1 MNKQKIRKLYEKI
14 DYLESELDIAL
25 FEAKHQRNDIK
36 RFLLL
41 LIENDIPI
49 PDDLINKYINKA
61 LVKPAIKLP
70 FLKKRLRINVEFSL
84 LRRTNNA
91 ISNIFIKSSN
101 NLTLITK

>member
-1 MNKQKIRKLYEKI
+1 MSKQKIHELYEKI

-25 FEAKHQRNDIK
+25 FEVKHQRNDIK

-70 FLKKRLRINVEFSL
+70 FWKKRLRINVV
-84 LRRTNNA
+84 NP
-91 ISNIFIKSSN
+91 IIW
-101 NLTLITK
+101 TLYNCL

>member
-1 MNKQKIRKLYEKI
+1 MSKQKIRKLYEKI

-36 RFLLL
+36 VLILI

-49 PDDLINKYINKA
+49 PEDLINKYINKA

-70 FLKKRLRINVEFSL
+70 F
-84 LRRTNNA
+84 
-91 ISNIFIKSSN
+91 
-101 NLTLITK
+101 

>member
-1 MNKQKIRKLYEKI
+1 MSKQKIHELYEKI

-36 RFLLL
+36 VLILI

-49 PDDLINKYINKA
+49 PEDLINKYINKA

-70 FLKKRLRINVEFSL
+70 F
-84 LRRTNNA
+84 
-91 ISNIFIKSSN
+91 
-101 NLTLITK
+101 

>member
-25 FEAKHQRNDIK
+25 FEVKHQRNDIK

-49 PDDLINKYINKA
+49 PEDLINKYINKA

-70 FLKKRLRINVEFSL
+70 F
-84 LRRTNNA
+84 
-91 ISNIFIKSSN
+91 
-101 NLTLITK
+101 

>member
-1 MNKQKIRKLYEKI
+1 MSKQKIHELYEKI

-36 RFLLL
+36 VLILI

-61 LVKPAIKLP
+61 LIKPAIKLP
-70 FLKKRLRINVEFSL
+70 F
-84 LRRTNNA
+84 
-91 ISNIFIKSSN
+91 
-101 NLTLITK
+101 

>member
-1 MNKQKIRKLYEKI
+1 MSKQKIHELYEKI

-36 RFLLL
+36 VLILI

-70 FLKKRLRINVEFSL
+70 F
-84 LRRTNNA
+84 
-91 ISNIFIKSSN
+91 
-101 NLTLITK
+101 

>member
-1 MNKQKIRKLYEKI
+1 MSKQKIHELYEKI
-14 DYLESELDIAL
+14 DYLESELDIVL
-25 FEAKHQRNDIK
+25 FEVKHQRNDIK

-70 FLKKRLRINVEFSL
+70 FWKKRLRINVEFSL
-84 LRRTNNA
+84 LRRTDNA
-91 ISNIFIKSSN
+91 FSNTFIKSSN
-101 NLTLITK
+101 NLTLTTK

>member
-1 MNKQKIRKLYEKI
+1 MSKQKFHELYEKI

-25 FEAKHQRNDIK
+25 FEVKHQRNDIK

-61 LVKPAIKLP
+61 HKIKQNVKLP
-70 FLKKRLRINVEFSL
+70 FWEVTPHKQILCGVL
-84 LRRTNNA
+84 
-91 ISNIFIKSSN
+91 FIKKN
-101 NLTLITK
+101 K

>member
-1 MNKQKIRKLYEKI
+1 MSKQKFHELYEKI

-25 FEAKHQRNDIK
+25 FEVKHQRSDIK

-70 FLKKRLRINVEFSL
+70 F
-84 LRRTNNA
+84 
-91 ISNIFIKSSN
+91 
-101 NLTLITK
+101 

>member
-1 MNKQKIRKLYEKI
+1 MSKQKIHELYEKI

-25 FEAKHQRNDIK
+25 FEVKHQRNDIK

-70 FLKKRLRINVEFSL
+70 FLKKRLRIKCGVF
-84 LRRTNNA
+84 
-91 ISNIFIKSSN
+91 FIKKN
-101 NLTLITK
+101 K

>member
-1 MNKQKIRKLYEKI
+1 MSKQKIHELYEKI

-25 FEAKHQRNDIK
+25 FEVKHQRSDIK

-70 FLKKRLRINVEFSL
+70 FWKKRLRINKYYVEFL
-84 LRRTNNA
+84 Y
-91 ISNIFIKSSN
+91 
-101 NLTLITK
+101 